1 MSNTTTATYSVTVAS
16 VTDALKAT
24 TQAENKL
31 QQAGANVLSF
41 FNTREA
47 FRAVSKQFKADAII
61 PALDKKY
68 QAWLQINVKDTDAES
83 PEGKQARA
91 NIATARG
98 FVASYFTKI
107 ENHAFPKEKTES
119 APTDENMSF
128 VKNAIAL
135 ARKGQKLENPPA
147 SWNMVKIMGHMNA
160 MLKEMS
166 VTSETETDEL

>member
-1 MSNTTTATYSVTVAS
+1 MSTSTVATYSQTVLS

-31 QQAGANVLSF
+31 QQAGENVRNF
-41 FNTREA
+41 WKTREA

-68 QAWLQINVKDTDAES
+68 QAWLLINVKDTDAES

-107 ENHAFPKEKTES
+107 ENHAFPKAKDETP
-119 APTDENMSF
+119 PTDANLSF

-135 ARKGQKLENPPA
+135 ARKGQKLESPPA
-147 SWNMVKIMGHMNA
+147 GWNMVKIMSHMNA

-166 VTSETETDEL
+166 VTSETETDDL